1 MCWRKALLRA
11 AVLAVFAVFAVFP
24 PIYQPTTSR
33 SPQKPW
39 AACGAAINKT
49 ARLAAV
55 RRCYPLFWRQGRNC
69 SRRHRHRFLVRI
81 SNMEGRSGPAGTA
94 APFLGGLGGW
104 RIIRSDSNRNIIL
117 IMSYKKIV
125 KR

>member
-1 MCWRKALLRA
+1 MCWRRLSCALPLS
-11 AVLAVFAVFAVFP
+11 LFSLFSLFFP
-24 PIYQPTTSR
+24 QFISR
-33 SPQKPW
+33 RHRVSPQKPW
-39 AACGAAINKT
+39 AAGGAAINKT
-49 ARLAAV
+49 ARLPAV

-125 KR
+125 KC